1 METGKSPRLTVQL
14 GVLTVA
20 RLFLNTG
27 IRMMYP
33 FVPALASGLGVGRTD
48 ITSLITL
55 RNATG
60 FLSPLF
66 GPLSER
72 YGRKIILAGAMLL
85 FSLGCLIVVIWP
97 QYWVLGITMA
107 VMGVAKVVYDPAMQ
121 AYVGDAVPYVRRGRA
136 IAVTEYSWALA
147 LLLGAPAVALAIHKW
162 GWQAPFFWLAV
173 LSAAAILFLLWAIP
187 GSRPRNRAVT
197 SIRRSLPFIRQ
208 HPVILYAVLYTALIM
223 TANEMLFI
231 VFGGW
236 MVDSFQLDLASLGIA
251 AAVIGGSELIG
262 ETFAGWAVDRFGKR
276 PVIIT
281 SGLLNAFFYLI
292 LPYTSGT
299 LTTALVTLFFI
310 FLTFEVT
317 VVGGMPLMT
326 ELVPSGRA
334 VVMSMIFFAASLG
347 RTLGAFIG
355 LLVWDTVGF
364 EKSAI
369 IWATIMVAAIFVLV
383 RWVREGQ

>member
-33 FVPALASGLGVGRTD
+33 FVPVLASGLGVGRTD
-48 ITSLITL
+48 ITRLITL
-55 RNATG
+55 RNTTG

-72 YGRKIILAGAMLL
+72 YGRKLVLAGAMLL
-85 FSLGCLIVVIWP
+85 FSLGCLVVVIWP

-121 AYVGDAVPYVRRGRA
+121 AYVGDAVPYAQRGKA
-136 IAVTEYSWALA
+136 IAVTEYAWALA
-147 LLLGAPAVALAIHKW
+147 LLIGAPAVALAIDKW

-197 SIRRSLPFIRQ
+197 SIRSSLLFVRQ
-208 HPVILYAVLYTALIM
+208 HPVILYAVLYIALVM

-231 VFGGW
+231 VFGSW
-236 MVDSFQLDLASLGIA
+236 MVDSFQLDLATLGVA

-262 ETFAGWAVDRFGKR
+262 ETFAGWSVDRFGKR

-326 ELVPSGRA
+326 ELVPTGRA
-334 VVMSMIFFAASLG
+334 MVMSMIIFASSLG

-355 LLVWDTVGF
+355 LLVWDALGF
-364 EKSAI
+364 ETSAI
-369 IWATIMVAAIFVLV
+369 IWAALMVAAVFVLA

>member
-33 FVPALASGLGVGRTD
+33 FVPVLASGLGVGRTD
-48 ITSLITL
+48 ITRLITL

-72 YGRKIILAGAMLL
+72 YGRKIVLAGAMLL
-85 FSLGCLIVVIWP
+85 FSLGCLLIVIWP
-97 QYWVLGITMA
+97 QYWILGITMA
-107 VMGVAKVVYDPAMQ
+107 VMGAAKVVYDPAMQ
-121 AYVGDAVPYVRRGRA
+121 AYVGDAVPYKQRGQA

-147 LLLGAPAVALAIHKW
+147 LLLGAPAVALAIHTW
-162 GWQAPFFWLAV
+162 GWQAPFFWLAL
-173 LSAAAILFLLWAIP
+173 LSGAAILFLLWAIP
-187 GSRPRNRAVT
+187 DSRPRIRAVT
-197 SIRRSLPFIRQ
+197 SIRSSLLFVRQ
-208 HPVILYAVLYTALIM
+208 HPVILYAVLYIALVM

-236 MVDSFQLDLASLGIA
+236 MVDSFQLNLANLGIA
-251 AAVIGGSELIG
+251 AAVIGGSELLG
-262 ETFAGWAVDRFGKR
+262 EIFAGWSVDRFGKR

-299 LTTALVTLFFI
+299 VTTALITLFFI
-310 FLTFEVT
+310 FFTFEIT

-326 ELVPSGRA
+326 ELVPTGRA
-334 VVMSMIFFAASLG
+334 VVMSMIIFAMSLG

-355 LLVWDTVGF
+355 LLVWDTLGF
-364 EKSAI
+364 KTSAF
-369 IWATIMVAAIFVLV
+369 IWAALMAAAVFVLA
-383 RWVREGQ
+383 RWVREGR